1 MMKKISNEQLVANR
15 KEISVFRYLSEE
27 DLERISGY
35 FKIKEVAANN
45 IIWKEWDPCEYLAF
59 ILSGSVKMK
68 KETEFKGKEI
78 VFGLYKKGA
87 TIGALCVLDRG
98 IRPVTAVT
106 LEDVSLLLVTRE
118 DFDELLENHP
128 KSGSKLLKGMLFSL
142 SSRLRGSFDRMTSI
156 F

>member
-1 MMKKISNEQLVANR
+1 MKNISNEQIAAIKR
-15 KEISVFRYLSEE
+15 EISVFRYLSEE
-27 DLERISGY
+27 ELRQISGY

-45 IIWKEWDPCEYLAF
+45 IIWKEGDPCEYLAF

-87 TIGALCVLDRG
+87 TIGALCVFDRG

-106 LEDVSLLLVTRE
+106 LEDVSLVIVTSE
-118 DFDELLENHP
+118 DFDELIEKHP
-128 KSGSKLLKGMLFSL
+128 KFGAKLLKGMLFSL
-142 SSRLRGSFDRMTSI
+142 SSRLRSSFDRITSI